1 MSFFHE
7 KMDHFSR
14 NKKDGILKI
23 TPFCSKECAE
33 SIGTEISFFLYLLS
47 SIYPW
52 TLATSNV
59 KIIDPIYI
67 FQNGRFLA
75 KKVIFLENGWSDRAQ
90 NWCVDARDDF
100 GKMNFEKGGS
110 IKYSFFQR
118 KLPRPSP
125 QREEKQCK
133 VETFWCEINI
143 LKESTL
149 ENFTSLD
156 YKSE

>member
-1 MSFFHE
+1 MPLFHE

-14 NKKDGILKI
+14 NEKDETLKI

-33 SIGTEISFFLYLLS
+33 SIGTVR
-47 SIYPW
+47 W

-59 KIIDPIYI
+59 EIIDPINI

-100 GKMNFEKGGS
+100 GKMNFEKGRS

-133 VETFWCEINI
+133 VQTFCCEINI

-156 YKSE
+156 YRSE

>member
-1 MSFFHE
+1 
-7 KMDHFSR
+7 MDHFSR
-14 NKKDGILKI
+14 NKKDGILEI

-33 SIGTEISFFLYLLS
+33 SIGTVR
-47 SIYPW
+47 W

-59 KIIDPIYI
+59 EIIDPINI

-110 IKYSFFQR
+110 IKHSIFKENCQG
-118 KLPRPSP
+118 SP
-125 QREEKQCK
+125 
-133 VETFWCEINI
+133 
-143 LKESTL
+143 LKERK
-149 ENFTSLD
+149 NNV
-156 YKSE
+156 K

>member
-1 MSFFHE
+1 
-7 KMDHFSR
+7 MDHFSR
-14 NKKDGILKI
+14 NKKDETLKI

-33 SIGTEISFFLYLLS
+33 SIGTVR
-47 SIYPW
+47 W

-59 KIIDPIYI
+59 EIIDPINI

-110 IKYSFFQR
+110 IKHSFFKENCQG
-118 KLPRPSP
+118 SP
-125 QREEKQCK
+125 
-133 VETFWCEINI
+133 
-143 LKESTL
+143 LKERK
-149 ENFTSLD
+149 NNV
-156 YKSE
+156 K

>member
-1 MSFFHE
+1 MRSLRENGQFLKQLFVIFMKKWIIFQE
-7 KMDHFSR
+7 I
-14 NKKDGILKI
+14 KKDGTLKI
-23 TPFCSKECAE
+23 TPFCSKERAE
-33 SIGTEISFFLYLLS
+33 SIGTVR
-47 SIYPW
+47 W

-59 KIIDPIYI
+59 EIIDPINI

-118 KLPRPSP
+118 KLPRLSP
-125 QREEKQCK
+125 KK
-133 VETFWCEINI
+133 NNV
-143 LKESTL
+143 K
-149 ENFTSLD
+149 
-156 YKSE
+156 

>member
-1 MSFFHE
+1 
-7 KMDHFSR
+7 MDHFSR
-14 NKKDGILKI
+14 NKKDETLKI

-33 SIGTEISFFLYLLS
+33 SIGTVR
-47 SIYPW
+47 W

-100 GKMNFEKGGS
+100 GKMKRRVHKIFIFSKK
-110 IKYSFFQR
+110 IAKA
-118 KLPRPSP
+118 LP
-125 QREEKQCK
+125 
-133 VETFWCEINI
+133 
-143 LKESTL
+143 
-149 ENFTSLD
+149 
-156 YKSE
+156 SERGKTM